1 MATLFAAGCGEPRR
15 VRTRTLHIGAD
26 DFSAKYLLPDRWGY
40 FASADIGGF
49 PAIVGSDRAL
59 AVADAIVRRV
69 QG

>member
-1 MATLFAAGCGEPRR
+1 M
-15 VRTRTLHIGAD
+15 HIGAD